1 MSFML
6 SLISSFRAL
15 LWNLVPSVFC
25 PQKQNG
31 VLCHYIPKQ
40 HLRSG
45 TTAFVQSIAKVLVC
59 CFMCLTVVSNVWAES
74 KYDVACATYEDLEL
88 VKKLEKESILSSFP
102 EHKKRAEIRAFY
114 FKKLM
119 NLPIGAKERMA
130 ILEEEIEKLSE
141 VTSRAYL
148 VAKHEVNEK
157 STKDFFVEVVNERI
171 SEGWSLQGGAQV
183 FSYETKQKDSNII
196 DVRVG
201 YCQTLFKNKQ
211 Q

>member
-1 MSFML
+1 MNFML

-45 TTAFVQSIAKVLVC
+45 TTAFVQSMAKVLVC
-59 CFMCLTVVSNVWAES
+59 CFMCLIVVSNVWAES
-74 KYDVACATYEDLEL
+74 KYDVVCSTYEDLEL
-88 VKKLEKESILSSFP
+88 VKKHILSSFP
-102 EHKKRAEIRAFY
+102 DHKERLEIQLFY
-114 FKKLM
+114 FDKRM
-119 NLPIGAKERMA
+119 NLSAGTEEYMATFGEER
-130 ILEEEIEKLSE
+130 EKLKE
-141 VTSRAYL
+141 VTSQAYL
-148 VAKHEVNEK
+148 DAQNEFNEKSIKDFLVEIVNEK
-157 STKDFFVEVVNERI
+157 I
-171 SEGWSLQGGAQV
+171 SEGWFLQGGAQA
-183 FSYETKQKDSNII
+183 FSYETKQKGSNII

-201 YCQTLFKNKQ
+201 YCQTLSKNKQ